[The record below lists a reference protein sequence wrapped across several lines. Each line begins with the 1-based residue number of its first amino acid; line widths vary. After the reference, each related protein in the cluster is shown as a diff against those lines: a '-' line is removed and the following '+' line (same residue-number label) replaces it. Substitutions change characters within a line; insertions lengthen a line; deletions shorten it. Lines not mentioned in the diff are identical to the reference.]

1 MILNKYNYYNTKII
15 YDIVNDAISYK
26 CIKIETTVH
35 SFSQMASVRV

>member
-26 CIKIETTVH
+26 RIKIETTVH
-35 SFSQMASVRV
+35 FSQMASVRV